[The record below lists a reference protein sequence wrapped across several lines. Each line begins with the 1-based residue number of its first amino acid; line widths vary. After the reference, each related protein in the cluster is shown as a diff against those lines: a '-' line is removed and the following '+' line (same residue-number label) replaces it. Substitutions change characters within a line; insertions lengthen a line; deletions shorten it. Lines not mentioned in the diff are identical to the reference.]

1 MKKQYIQKIK
11 QCPSEAPLASLPRK
25 KRGRPISIGD
35 NLNCMVQAYIYKLRE
50 AAGVVNVPI
59 VMAAARGIV
68 AHENRAFLSD
78 FGGPF
83 TPTRDWARG
92 VLDRIGFTKRKG
104 TKAAKH
110 KSCKT
115 QNL

>member
-1 MKKQYIQKIK
+1 M
-11 QCPSEAPLASLPRK
+11 
-25 KRGRPISIGD
+25 
-35 NLNCMVQAYIYKLRE
+35 
-50 AAGVVNVPI
+50 PI

-92 VLDRIGFTKRKG
+92 VLDRMGFTKRKG
-104 TKAAKH
+104 TRAAKH
-110 KSCKT
+110 RISDLPEIKQTLSVIFWTSSATVKF
-115 QNL
+115 QQKWL